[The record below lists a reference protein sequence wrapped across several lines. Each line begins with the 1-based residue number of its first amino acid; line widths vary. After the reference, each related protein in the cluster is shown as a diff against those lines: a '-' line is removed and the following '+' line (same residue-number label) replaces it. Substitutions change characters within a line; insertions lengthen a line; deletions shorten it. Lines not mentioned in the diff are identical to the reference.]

1 MIKFDPYL
9 FAKIA
14 ATRATAIAKAQPAC
28 DFPFGGFIPEGP
40 HASIV
45 ETVRILLLQNIKMD
59 ITKMTPQQRAELK
72 AQLEAQERA
81 EKQKREDDVNAYK
94 DLVSG
99 FCHRTKDKLLALSG
113 LMRQHKDEVF
123 KEVES
128 VIQLKEALYDTKLDR
143 HSNSFTADGIT
154 VTLGRRTN
162 DGWDDTVE
170 VGITKVKEFLATL
183 AKDDNSAKL
192 YKAVMQLLSKDRK
205 GNLKASALLQ
215 LERYANEW
223 NDPMFSEGVE
233 IIRNAYTPVET
244 CDFISVSYKD
254 EDGKTH
260 AIPLSLAAM
269 TRED

>member
-1 MIKFDPYL
+1 
-9 FAKIA
+9 
-14 ATRATAIAKAQPAC
+14 
-28 DFPFGGFIPEGP
+28 
-40 HASIV
+40 
-45 ETVRILLLQNIKMD
+45 MD
-59 ITKMTPQQRAELK
+59 VTKMTAAERAELK

-94 DLVSG
+94 DLVAG
-99 FCHRTKDKLLALSG
+99 FCHRTKDRLLALSG
-113 LMRQHKDEVF
+113 QMRQHKDEVF
-123 KEVES
+123 ADVES
-128 VIQLKEALYDTKLDR
+128 IIQLKETLYNTKVDR

-170 VGITKVKEFLATL
+170 VGISKVKEFLAGL

-192 YKAVMQLLSKDRK
+192 YTAVMQLLSKDRK
-205 GNLKASALLQ
+205 GNLKANALLQ
-215 LERYANEW
+215 LEKYAAQW
-223 NDPMFSEGVE
+223 NDPVFTEGVE
-233 IIRNAYTPVET
+233 IIRNAYTPIET

-254 EDGKTH
+254 QDGKVH